1 MKLRVI
7 ERFDTQGN
15 PFYAIQKR
23 YFWCFWG
30 GGGGGGGGDSY
41 QWDTYES
48 VDDAIEQ
55 VKNYMKQYNRLKN
68 PRVFYSCED

>member
-7 ERFDTQGN
+7 ERFDLQGN
-15 PFYAIQKR
+15 PFYVIQR
-23 YFWCFWG
+23 QYFWLFWE
-30 GGGGGGGGDSY
+30 DKS
-41 QWDTYES
+41 WIEYES

-55 VKNYMKQYNRLKN
+55 VKNYMKQYKRLKN